1 MQTLY
6 CAILSPKEADAMKH
20 YKAICFDFDYTL
32 ADCTDSIVAGFA
44 NGMTKLGHP
53 VPDRESV
60 RKTVGYMLEDA
71 YTMLTGDENVENRAK
86 FRLYFIEVAMERQR
100 RETVLLPGGE
110 ELLRGLKDAG
120 VKCGIVSSKRG
131 DTIEIIME
139 RLQVMDTLA
148 LVIGSAD
155 VKKAKPDPEG
165 LLCAMERMGVAPE
178 EILFCGDTVMDAGAA
193 KNAGCDFAA
202 VLNGTTPAEGFEGW
216 PCVHI
221 APDLYDLARWLGIG

>member
-1 MQTLY
+1 
-6 CAILSPKEADAMKH
+6 MKP
-20 YKAICFDFDYTL
+20 YKAICFDFDYTI

-53 VPDRESV
+53 VPDRETV
-60 RKTVGYMLEDA
+60 RRTVGYMLEDS
-71 YTMLTGDENVENRAK
+71 YTMLTGDESPENRAK

-100 RETVLLPGGE
+100 RETVLLPGAE
-110 ELLRGLKDAG
+110 ELLRGLKAAG
-120 VKCGIVSSKRG
+120 VQCGIVSSKRG

-139 RLQVMDTLA
+139 RLKVMDTLT
-148 LVIGSAD
+148 LVIGSHD

-165 LLCAMERMGVAPE
+165 LLWAMERMGVRPRDT
-178 EILFCGDTVMDAGAA
+178 LFCGDTVLDAGAA

-202 VLNGTTPAEGFEGW
+202 VLNGTTPAGDFAGW

-221 APDLYDLARWLGIG
+221 APNLYDLAKWLGIG

>member
-1 MQTLY
+1 
-6 CAILSPKEADAMKH
+6 MKH
-20 YKAICFDFDYTL
+20 YKAVLFDFDYTL